1 MINSD
6 FVEKEIKNFPK
17 PDKEQ
22 IQRALGNLK
31 SNGINHSKVE
41 SLTGTFY
48 GAYRM
53 KVGNYRI
60 MFCLNETT
68 KEIEIMKIG
77 QRENFYKRR

>member
-1 MINSD
+1 M
-6 FVEKEIKNFPK
+6 
-17 PDKEQ
+17 
-22 IQRALGNLK
+22 QRALGNLK

-41 SLTGTFY
+41 SLTGAFY